1 MNNSYLKSKSFY
13 LPSLF
18 FLLFAVAYLFLMQQ
32 GGHKYYS
39 MQRMLIQWD
48 GQHYLSIAR
57 DGYEKY
63 PCPQSPTNICGNIG
77 WFPFYPLIGS
87 ILSYLP
93 IPINIIM
100 IGLSW
105 LSFWL
110 ALLLLFKYAE
120 KLYSE
125 KTALWSVV
133 AILIFPSSFYY
144 LTAFPYSM
152 YLLLTMLIFTFL
164 QSKKYLL
171 LIPLSAMLAVTYP
184 SGIVIALPLLYT
196 LWQTRKSSTTK
207 EKILLGLSLISIGIG
222 LTIYFLYNYIAFDD
236 FFLYNTFQAQSYY
249 AHKATFPLLTIY
261 ETLTTL
267 PYSHTVSIT
276 LIFIISMLVL
286 FYRRKTDIRLQ
297 LFMFGILLFTPSAG
311 TTDCYYRHIIIAFP
325 LFIMIGNSIE
335 RRVGKYLLPIY
346 IITSLLL
353 MFYIYLPLYKMGR
366 LM

>member
-1 MNNSYLKSKSFY
+1 MIYTYLKSKRFY
-13 LPSLF
+13 LPSIL
-18 FLLFAVAYLFLMQQ
+18 FLLFVLLYLFCFHQ
-32 GGHKYYS
+32 GEYKYYS

-63 PCPQSPTNICGNIG
+63 PCQYSPGNICGNIG
-77 WFPFYPLIGS
+77 WFPFYPLVGAL
-87 ILSYLP
+87 LSVLP

-105 LSFWL
+105 LFFWL
-110 ALLLLFKYAE
+110 ALLLLYRYAE

-125 KTALWSVV
+125 KTALWSV
-133 AILIFPSSFYY
+133 AALLIFPTSFYY
-144 LTAFPYSM
+144 LTAFPYSIF
-152 YLLLTMLIFTFL
+152 LLLTMLIFTFL
-164 QSKKYLL
+164 HEKKYLF
-171 LIPLSAMLAVTYP
+171 IVPLSAMLAVTYP
-184 SGIVIALPLLYT
+184 SGIVIALPILFT
-196 LWQTRKSSTTK
+196 LWQERKTSTVK
-207 EKILLGLSLISIGIG
+207 EKIFLSSALISIGIG
-222 LTIYFLYNYIAFDD
+222 LTLYCLYNYIVFDD

-267 PYSHTVSIT
+267 PFSNTVSIT
-276 LIFIISMLVL
+276 LLFTISLMVL
-286 FYRRKTDIRLQ
+286 FYRKSIDIRLQ

-311 TTDCYYRHIIIAFP
+311 TTDCYYRHIVVAFP
-325 LFIMIGNSIE
+325 LYIMIGNAIE
-335 RRVGKYLLPIY
+335 RRFGKYLLPIY

-353 MFYIYLPLYKMGR
+353 MFYIYLPLYKMGH